1 MKSGRNFIRTINP
14 ADYVHTTFYD
24 TVSWSLLTFH
34 VAQEVIKLETQ
45 YWTLVE
51 IPKQEK
57 QETVPAF
64 VMRACT
70 IMEKTQKSEQKT
82 PQKLSDE
89 AAEKKERL
97 DRLDPMTTQQIEH
110 ENTQMIN
117 DLYRLLK
124 KYQGL
129 RNLIREL
136 KVSH

>member
-1 MKSGRNFIRTINP
+1 
-14 ADYVHTTFYD
+14 
-24 TVSWSLLTFH
+24 
-34 VAQEVIKLETQ
+34 
-45 YWTLVE
+45 
-51 IPKQEK
+51 
-57 QETVPAF
+57 
-64 VMRACT
+64 
-70 IMEKTQKSEQKT
+70 MEKTQKSEQKT

-136 KVSH
+136 KVSRLTN

>member
-1 MKSGRNFIRTINP
+1 MAPAIDLIWLYCIFILF
-14 ADYVHTTFYD
+14 VHVYN
-24 TVSWSLLTFH
+24 L
-34 VAQEVIKLETQ
+34 QEVIKLETQ

-57 QETVPAF
+57 QETVPSF

-82 PQKLSDE
+82 AQKLSEE

-97 DRLDPMTTQQIEH
+97 ERLDPMTTSQIEH

-136 KVSH
+136 KVSLIDAVGKD